1 MFYSKLDWIA
11 MQGLHEHLLELL
23 FTHLT
28 KQYHWLKLDN
38 SKNAFSSF

>member
-28 KQYHWLKLDN
+28 KTISLVK
-38 SKNAFSSF
+38 AR